1 MTEQTEIVAVDTAQN
16 TAVAAAAT
24 YLAASVGHFQAMCQL
39 ALATALLQRE
49 RSNASQPELS
59 AGTAAE
65 RATVAFEEALNA
77 SGKVTAKT
85 VDNICRTMR
94 KGAAFAIARM
104 QKDKTLYTLDLS
116 ADLFGAEFETLEGFK
131 PNLRDI
137 DAAISAANGTS
148 RKAKAPKAAPS
159 EASQEAAQEA
169 GEAKQGASVAERFNE
184 ALKTLAAIAGDVDN
198 HSLIA
203 ESVEAGDVLS
213 LLLKIRRE
221 TVSQEAS
228 QEREAA

>member
-1 MTEQTEIVAVDTAQN
+1 MTEQSNIAPVETAQN
-16 TAVAAAAT
+16 MAVAAAAT
-24 YLAASVGHFQAMCQL
+24 YLAASVGHFQALCEL
-39 ALATALLQRE
+39 SFATAMLQRE
-49 RSNASQPELS
+49 RNEAGQPELS
-59 AGTAAE
+59 PGTAAE

-94 KGAAFAIARM
+94 KGCAFAIARM
-104 QKDKTLYTLDLS
+104 QKTKTLYTETLS
-116 ADLFGAEFETLEGFK
+116 AALFGAEFETLEGFK

-148 RKAKAPKAAPS
+148 RKAKPKAEKA
-159 EASQEAAQEA
+159 EGSQEAASEA
-169 GEAKQGASVAERFNE
+169 GEVKQSASVAERFAE

-198 HSLIA
+198 HALIA
-203 ESVEAGDVLS
+203 SSGDCGDVLS

-221 TVSQEAS
+221 AGAVDVSE
-228 QEREAA
+228 ERQAV